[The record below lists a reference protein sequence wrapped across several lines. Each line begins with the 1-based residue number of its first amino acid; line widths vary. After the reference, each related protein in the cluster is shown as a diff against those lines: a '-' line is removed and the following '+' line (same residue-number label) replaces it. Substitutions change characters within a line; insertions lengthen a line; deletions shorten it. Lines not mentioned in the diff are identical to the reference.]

1 MLTVSLHGIRISAPY
16 GLYAEEP
23 VLGNDFEVDLDVS
36 FAISENEQ
44 WPFADYTKLNEIAR
58 NSFNQQGQLLEALV
72 KEIHSIIKSTF
83 PNAAKAKVA
92 VRKLH
97 PPMPGDVHYSQVCYE
112 G

>member
-23 VLGNDFEVDLDVS
+23 VLGNDFEVDLDVF
-36 FAISENEQ
+36 FAVADNEQ

-58 NSFNQQGQLLEALV
+58 NCFTQQGQLLEVLV
-72 KEIHSIIKSTF
+72 KDIHSSIKSSF
-83 PNAAKAKVA
+83 PNTAKIKVA

-97 PPMPGDVHYSQVCYE
+97 PPMPGDVQYSQVCYE